1 MSTLSRL
8 PSRDLERLSAYVD
21 GALAP
26 REQAELAARLAHEPN
41 LRQGLDELRSL
52 KAAMASLPERR
63 VPRNFT
69 LREADVA
76 RRTAGALFPAL
87 RLATAFA
94 SVLFVLTTA
103 VRVLQFPA
111 ALGASAP
118 QVEMAAEF
126 QAEPEATMAS
136 LEAGAELRAEAPAA
150 APGEMADTAS
160 ATMTATP
167 AGTACPECPAAL
179 MEEKAEVAQ
188 VTGEMGNLVALEPT
202 PIPPLAAAQV
212 FLGVSAIVLG
222 VLTVRAR
229 RR

>member
-1 MSTLSRL
+1 VSTLSRL

-26 REQAELAARLAHEPN
+26 REQAELAARLAHEPD

-76 RRTAGALFPAL
+76 RRTAGPLFPAL
-87 RLATAFA
+87 RFATALA

-103 VRVLQFPA
+103 LRVLPFPA
-111 ALGASAP
+111 TLGASAP
-118 QVEMAAEF
+118 QMEVAAEF
-126 QAEPEATMAS
+126 HAEPEATAAS

-150 APGEMADTAS
+150 APGEMADAL
-160 ATMTATP
+160 AAMTATP
-167 AGTACPECPAAL
+167 AGTPCPECPTAFN
-179 MEEKAEVAQ
+179 EGKAEVAEA
-188 VTGEMGNLVALEPT
+188 TGERGNLVVSEPT
-202 PIPPLAAAQV
+202 PISPLAAAQV
-212 FLGVSAIVLG
+212 LLGVSAIVFG
-222 VLTVRAR
+222 ILTVRAR

>member
-1 MSTLSRL
+1 VSALSRL

-26 REQAELAARLAHEPN
+26 REQAALDARLAHEPD

-63 VPRNFT
+63 VPRDFT
-69 LREADVA
+69 LRDAHVA
-76 RRTAGALFPAL
+76 RRTAGTLFPAL
-87 RLATAFA
+87 RFATALA

-103 VRVLQFPA
+103 VRLLPFPA
-111 ALGASAP
+111 TLGASAP
-118 QVEMAAEF
+118 QAEVAAEF
-126 QAEPEATMAS
+126 QAEPEATPAS

-150 APGEMADTAS
+150 APGEMADSAS
-160 ATMTATP
+160 AAMTATP
-167 AGTACPECPAAL
+167 AGTPCPECPAAL
-179 MEEKAEVAQ
+179 TEEKNEVAQ
-188 VTGEMGNLVALEPT
+188 VTGEMGNLVASQPT
-202 PIPPLAAAQV
+202 AIPPIAAAQV

-222 VLTVRAR
+222 VLTMRAR